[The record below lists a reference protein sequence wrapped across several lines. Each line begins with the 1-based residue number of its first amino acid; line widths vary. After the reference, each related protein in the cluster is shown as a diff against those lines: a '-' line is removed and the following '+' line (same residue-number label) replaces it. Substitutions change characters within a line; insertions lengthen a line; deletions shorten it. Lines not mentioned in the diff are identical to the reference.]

1 MGYHKPTVIRA
12 LPAVYLRKES
22 HSTLRRLFK
31 NKIVLV
37 VFTTLLLLAFVI
49 LSAIP
54 GSFLNTLTSPVSIVF
69 GPVQNAVYGIMTKAN
84 DFYSAFREGLQIRE
98 KNRELEQE
106 NVELKNQITQLQ
118 EAGRQYQSLKDAFQ
132 LKDRYADFEIMG
144 ARIMTRE
151 LGSWFDIFRIDSGM
165 KDGINVS
172 ETTSYAVVDAQSRL
186 VGRVLSTDLISARI
200 LPLLH
205 EGFAMSAKV
214 NSATG
219 ALVRVRGDL
228 DLKSQGLC
236 VVDHIPSAAVIRA
249 GDEIITSG
257 EGGLFPAGLPIG
269 KVTEVR
275 DSGSRQT
282 RIAVLQPYIDL
293 ENLETVFVMKGNE

>member
-1 MGYHKPTVIRA
+1 MH
-12 LPAVYLRKES
+12 
-22 HSTLRRLFK
+22 RLFK

-37 VFTTLLLLAFVI
+37 VFTTLLLLAFI
-49 LSAIP
+49 LLSSIP

-69 GPVQNAVYGIMTKAN
+69 GPVQSAIYGVMTKAN
-84 DFYSAFREGLQIRE
+84 DFYNAFREGVKIRE
-98 KNRELEQE
+98 ENRALEQE
-106 NVELKNQITQLQ
+106 NAELKNQIIQLQ
-118 EAGRQYQSLKDAFQ
+118 EAGRQYESLKDAFQ
-132 LKDRYADFEIMG
+132 LKDRYSNYEIVG

-151 LGSWFDIFRIDSGM
+151 LGSWFDIFRIDSGQ

-172 ETTSYAVVDAQSRL
+172 ETSSFAVVDAQSRL
-186 VGRVLSTDLISARI
+186 VGRVLSTDLVSARI

-219 ALVRVRGDL
+219 ALVRVRGDI
-228 DLKSQGLC
+228 DLKSQGFC
-236 VVDHIPSAAVIRA
+236 VVDHIPAAAVIRV

-282 RIAVLQPYIDL
+282 RMAILQPYIDL
-293 ENLETVFVMKGNE
+293 ENIETVFIMKGKE